1 MSERRAL
8 PAVHRVLAAASLRDA
23 ATLWGAGQVRAAAR
37 HVLAGLRAEV
47 TAGAVAPGI
56 EEIAGRAMREL
67 RLRAAP
73 AYPRVINASGVVIHT
88 NLGRAPSLAVDR
100 FGYLALEFDLDEGVR
115 GDRLRPVT
123 ERMVRYFG
131 CEAATVVTNT
141 AAALF
146 LLLAAHAAGREVIVS
161 RGELIEIGGSF
172 RLPDVMRAAGV
183 RLVEVGCTNRTHCN
197 DYAAAIGEATAAIL
211 VVHRSNFTLDG
222 FVATPDLAELVALGH
237 RHGVPVWVDQG
248 SGCHLDLAQFDLSPE
263 PTVRTLLET
272 GVDAVLFSGDKLFG
286 GPQAGV
292 LLGTERMVAPLR
304 CHPLRRALRPD
315 KSVLAGLAAVTD
327 AYLAGRC
334 SDVPLYRLLA
344 YPHAELR
351 RRASRLGRALG
362 RAGIRS
368 SVAATRA
375 VIGGGTTP
383 GETLPSWALALAGGR
398 RLAKALRLGILPV
411 VARVEQD
418 EVIIDLKAVF
428 PEEDKDLLAAIRAA
442 LASSA
447 GPSAVGTNGAD

>member
-1 MSERRAL
+1 MQHA
-8 PAVHRVLAAASLRDA
+8 
-23 ATLWGAGQVRAAAR
+23 
-37 HVLAGLRAEV
+37 LAGLRVEIV
-47 TAGAVAPGI
+47 AGAAAPGI
-56 EEIAGRAMREL
+56 DEIAEL
-67 RLRAAP
+67 AVRGLTRRAAP
-73 AYPRVINASGVVIHT
+73 AYPRIINASGVVIHT
-88 NLGRAPSLAVDR
+88 NLGRAPRLVVEQS
-100 FGYLALEFDLDEGVR
+100 GYLALEFDLDEGVR
-115 GDRLRPVT
+115 GERLRPVT
-123 ERMVRYFG
+123 ERMIRYFG

-146 LLLAAHAAGREVIVS
+146 LLLAAHAVGREVIVS

-183 RLVEVGCTNRTHCN
+183 RLVEVGCTNRTHCD

-211 VVHRSNFTLDG
+211 VVHRSNFSLGG
-222 FVATPDLAELVALGH
+222 FVATPELAELVALGH
-237 RHGVPVWVDQG
+237 SHGVPVWIDQG

-292 LLGTERMVAPLR
+292 LLGTEGMVAPLQR
-304 CHPLRRALRPD
+304 HPLRRALRPD

-327 AYLAGRC
+327 AYLAGRW

-344 YPHAELR
+344 CPQAELR
-351 RRASRLGRALG
+351 RRANRLGRALG
-362 RAGIRS
+362 REGIRAS
-368 SVAATRA
+368 LAATRA

-398 RLAKALRLGILPV
+398 RLAKALRLGIRPV

-418 EVIIDLKAVF
+418 EVVIDLKAVF
-428 PEEDKDLLAAIRAA
+428 PEEDGDLLAAIRAA
-442 LASSA
+442 VASSA
-447 GPSAVGTNGAD
+447 GPSASGTDGAD